1 MHDSRKRVRENKYIE
16 IEVTVRSKNGKV
28 IKHFKKRSDSF
39 VANYYRIIRVLF
51 ACPLSGTVKDMGGN
65 DRTITCPN
73 KIDVMAP
80 EDDDSYGILIGKGTT
95 SPTPDDYT
103 IESQV
108 FNDTLRH
115 KVVSVSAVTISGSE
129 TSFTV
134 SRDFVNVSGA
144 DQTIYEIAEVAKVT
158 TTEGDV
164 EVLIFRH
171 VESGG
176 ITVPNGAT
184 LTVQIKHKIVT

>member
-1 MHDSRKRVRENKYIE
+1 MRNENKPYGTDIVEIELIIKDRNGRVIKRV
-16 IEVTVRSKNGKV
+16 
-28 IKHFKKRSDSF
+28 KKKSDSY
-39 VANYYRIIRVLF
+39 VANYYRIVRVLF
-51 ACPLSGTVKDMGGN
+51 ACPLSGTVKDMGGA

-80 EDDDSYGILIGKGTT
+80 EDDDTYGILIGKGTT

-108 FNDTLRH
+108 MNDTLRH

-134 SRDFVNVSGA
+134 SRDFINESGA
-144 DQTIYEIAEVAKVT
+144 DQTIYEIAEVAKVST
-158 TTEGDV
+158 TAGDV